1 MVKEEKPHRF
11 LPIAFIPPQL
21 QLTLDAQD
29 LKTKMSQR
37 HTLNQQFRYII
48 DKSKTAMGRQNP
60 RIGKKNQSCSTG
72 AENKVVKWSQKH
84 LKL

>member
-1 MVKEEKPHRF
+1 MVKEEKTHRF
-11 LPIAFIPPQL
+11 LPIAFIPLQL
-21 QLTLDAQD
+21 QLTLDQNLHD

-84 LKL
+84 